1 MAAVPSPSRV
11 VSEWR
16 LHPLWERVVVACFLA
31 TLAVPG
37 LATLAGVDAGVT
49 RGENRDLAAPPTVA
63 LSWSAVS
70 AFPAA
75 FTTWFQDHFAF
86 RGRLVHWQAAFRLLV
101 LRVSPSPTVLRGKE
115 GWLFYADDGALD
127 DHLNAVPLTA
137 AELAQWTITLQ
148 HTHDALQARGIAYLF
163 VVAPDKHAIYPE
175 FLPDGLRRTPGPS
188 RADQLVAHLRAHST
202 VPVLD
207 LQPALLDAK
216 RDARV
221 YHRTDSHWNDLG
233 ALVASQQILDRL
245 RERAGGR
252 LPSLAPP
259 AAGAFYRRD
268 GRAPGKDLARMLG
281 LERWLGE
288 DDPRLRAR
296 DPRARIVEPL
306 NPDPGNDIG
315 RLVTEVAQPGPGKG
329 QWAGGADLPRAV
341 IYRDS
346 FGSALVP
353 FLAEH
358 FSRALFLW
366 EYDVDPRTLDQE
378 RPQVVIQEWASRR
391 FVTRLPYDAFA
402 QQ

>member
-1 MAAVPSPSRV
+1 MAPLPPPSHP

-16 LHPLWERVVVACFLA
+16 LHPLWERVVIACFLA

-49 RGENRDLAAPPTVA
+49 RGENRDLAAAPAMA
-63 LSWSAVS
+63 LTWSAAS

-86 RGRLVHWQAAFRLLV
+86 RGRLVQWQAAFRLLV
-101 LRVSPSPTVLRGKE
+101 LRVSPSPTVIRGKD

-127 DHLNAVPLTA
+127 DLLNAVPLTD
-137 AELAQWTITLQ
+137 AELARWTVTLQ
-148 HTHDALQARGIAYLF
+148 HTCDALQARGIAYLF

-175 FLPDGLRRTPGPS
+175 FLPDGLHGAPGPS
-188 RADQLVAHLRAHST
+188 RADQLMAHLRAHST

-207 LQPALLDAK
+207 LRPALLDAK

-233 ALVASQQILDRL
+233 ALVASQQILARL
-245 RERAGGR
+245 HELTGGL
-252 LPSLAPP
+252 LPALAPP
-259 AAGAFYRRD
+259 PASAFYRRD

-281 LERWLGE
+281 LERWLDE
-288 DDPRLRAR
+288 DDSRLRPRAG
-296 DPRARIVEPL
+296 RARIVEPL

-315 RLVTEVAQPGPGKG
+315 RLATEVAQP
-329 QWAGGADLPRAV
+329 DLPRAV

-353 FLAEH
+353 FLAES

-366 EYDVDPRTLDQE
+366 EYDVDPRTLDHE